1 MDLWQLIVLAIIQGL
16 TEFLPISSSAHLILL
31 PKLTGW
37 EDQGLAFDVTVHVG
51 TLIAV
56 LAYFRNDLL
65 LITRAWLVSLRERRQ
80 TPESRLGW
88 GVLVATIPV
97 GLVGLLFSSEVENY
111 LRSPTVIAI
120 ATIVFGIL
128 LWWADRRGARRH
140 DEYALRMTGI
150 LLIGVAQAISIIP
163 GTSRSGITLTAGLM
177 LGLTRQAAARFSFLL
192 SIPVIVLA
200 GGWEAVK
207 VARLGAP
214 VSWMEMI
221 VGAVVAGV
229 VAYWTIHF
237 FIRLLDRIGMV
248 PFVAY
253 RIVLGIVLLFAFN

>member
-1 MDLWQLIVLAIIQGL
+1 MDLWHLIVLAVIQGL

-31 PKLTGW
+31 PQLTGW
-37 EDQGLAFDVTVHVG
+37 ADQGLAFDVAVHVG
-51 TLIAV
+51 TLAAV
-56 LAYFRNDLL
+56 LAYFRRDLA
-65 LITRAWLVSLRERRQ
+65 LIIRAWLVSLRERRQ

-88 GVLVATIPV
+88 GVIVATIPV
-97 GLVGLLFSSEVENY
+97 GLVGLLFSAEVETY

-120 ATIVFGIL
+120 ATIVFGVL
-128 LWWADRRGARRH
+128 LWWADRRGTRDR

-150 LLIGVAQAISIIP
+150 LLIGVAQAISLIP
-163 GTSRSGITLTAGLM
+163 GTSRSGITLTAGLL

-200 GGWEAVK
+200 GGWETVQAI
-207 VARLGAP
+207 RLGAP
-214 VSWMEMI
+214 ASWTDMAIGALVS
-221 VGAVVAGV
+221 GL

-237 FIRLLDRIGMV
+237 FIRLLDRIGMM

-253 RIVLGIVLLFAFN
+253 RVVLGVVLLLIFN